1 MGGID
6 HEIVPA
12 GFGHAPLHVVR
23 TRQLTHGAEQQRMV
37 GNDEVAIVGDGLV
50 DHGLRDVDAEQCAT
64 RRLVDVAHLKARM
77 VVRLLQRG
85 RCEALYF
92 T

>member
-6 HEIVPA
+6 HDVVPA
-12 GFGHAPLHVVR
+12 GFGHAPLHIVR
-23 TRQLTHGAEQQRMV
+23 TRQLTQGVEQQRMV

-64 RRLVDVAHLKARM
+64 RRLVGVAHLKARM